1 MATVADGMVHT
12 AGGQQVG
19 HVVQVTG
26 STSDAAFEEG
36 HRPEIYN
43 ALRIDSDYKG
53 VPLRLTGEVQ
63 QQLGGNRVRCVALGS
78 TDGLVR
84 GMKVVDT
91 GKPVQVP
98 VGKET
103 LGRVFNLL
111 GEPIDGRGPVHAE
124 EYRPIHHEPPPFT
137 ELSSKTELFETG
149 IKVID
154 LLTPLVRG
162 GKAGLFG
169 GAGLGKT
176 VILTELIARIASQH
190 GGYSV
195 FAGVGER
202 TREGNDLWLEM
213 QETQIG
219 TTGRAVL
226 TQTAMVFGQMNEP
239 PGARLRVALSA
250 LTMCEWFRDSTGAD
264 TLLFVDNIFR
274 FSQAGSEVSA
284 LLGRMPSAVGY
295 QPTLGTELGALQER
309 ITSTN
314 RGAITSV
321 QAVYVPADDPT
332 DPAPATAFQHLD
344 AFIYLERRISEKGI
358 YPAIDPLASNS
369 RILDPQYVGEEHYA
383 VARRVQQIL
392 QRYRE
397 LQDIIAILGVEELS
411 EEDKQVVSRARR
423 IERFLSQ
430 PFLVAEAFTNRPGK
444 VTSLADTI
452 RSFKEL
458 CDGKWD
464 HLPESA
470 FLYVGAIEEAAEQA
484 KKMAGEP

>member
-1 MATVADGMVHT
+1 MVSIT
-12 AGGQQVG
+12 QKVG
-19 HVVQVTG
+19 TIVQIIG
-26 STSDAAFEEG
+26 STFDVEFEEG
-36 HRPEIYN
+36 KLPDIYN
-43 ALRIDSDYKG
+43 ALKINAKTESG
-53 VPLRLTGEVQ
+53 LEINLTGEVQ
-63 QQLGGNRVRCVALGS
+63 QHLGGSRVRCVALGS
-78 TDGLVR
+78 TDGLIR
-84 GMKVVDT
+84 GLKAIDT
-91 GKPVQVP
+91 GGPVSVP
-98 VGKET
+98 VGLET

-111 GEPIDGRGPVHAE
+111 GDPIDARGPVTTQE
-124 EYRPIHHEPPPFT
+124 RRGIHQEPPKFA
-137 ELSSKTELFETG
+137 ELSPKAEVLVTG

-176 VILTELIARIASQH
+176 VILTELINRIAKIYK
-190 GGYSV
+190 GYSV

-213 QETQIG
+213 QETK
-219 TTGRAVL
+219 TSAAADAKSVL
-226 TQTAMVFGQMNEP
+226 ESCAMVFGQMNEP

-250 LTMCEWFRDSTGAD
+250 LTMAEWFRDSTGTE

-295 QPTLGTELGALQER
+295 QPTLATEMGELQER

-314 RGAITSV
+314 KGAVTSV

-332 DPAPATAFQHLD
+332 DPAPANTFQHLD
-344 AFIYLERRISEKGI
+344 AFIYLERSISEKGI

-369 RILDPQYVGEEHYA
+369 RLLDPQFVGERHFN
-383 VARRVQQIL
+383 VADRVKRIL
-392 QRYRE
+392 QRYRD
-397 LQDIIAILGVEELS
+397 LQDIIAILGVDELN
-411 EEDKQVVSRARR
+411 EEDKKVVSRARR

-430 PFLVAEAFTNRPGK
+430 PFFVAEAFTGK
-444 VTSLADTI
+444 SGNFTKLEDTI
-452 RSFKEL
+452 RSFEEL
-458 CDGKWD
+458 CDGNWD

-470 FLYVGAIEEAAEQA
+470 FMYVGPIEEAATAYEEA
-484 KKMAGEP
+484 LKKAGGK

>member
-1 MATVADGMVHT
+1 MIATAQTHGVGKII
-12 AGGQQVG
+12 QVI
-19 HVVQVTG
+19 G
-26 STSDAAFEEG
+26 STFDVEFPEE
-36 HRPEIYN
+36 HLPEIYN
-43 ALRIDSDYKG
+43 AVRIEMDYKG
-53 VPLRLTGEVQ
+53 TPIHLTGEVQ
-63 QQLGGNRVRCVALGS
+63 QQLGGSRVRCVALGS

-84 GMKVVDT
+84 GMDVKDT
-91 GKPVQVP
+91 GSPVTVP

-111 GEPIDGRGPVHAE
+111 GEPIDGRGPVPTSE
-124 EYRPIHHEPPPFT
+124 SRPIYRSPPEFD
-137 ELSSKTELFETG
+137 ELSPKTELFPTG
-149 IKVID
+149 IKVLD

-213 QETQIG
+213 QETKIG
-219 TTGRAVL
+219 KTDRSVM

-250 LTMCEWFRDSTGAD
+250 LTMAEWFRDSTGAD
-264 TLLFVDNIFR
+264 TLLFIDNIFR

-295 QPTLGTELGALQER
+295 QPTLSTEMGELQER
-309 ITSTN
+309 ITSTAK
-314 RGAITSV
+314 GAITSV

-332 DPAPATAFQHLD
+332 DPAPANTFQHLD
-344 AFIYLERRISEKGI
+344 AFIYLERSIAAKGI

-369 RILDPQYVGEEHYA
+369 RLLDPQYIGERHFS

-411 EEDKQVVSRARR
+411 EEDKQVVTRARR

-430 PFLVAEAFTNRPGK
+430 PFIVAEAFTNKAGK
-444 VTSLADTI
+444 VTPLEDTI
-452 RSFKEL
+452 RSFEEI
-458 CDGKWD
+458 CDGKHD
-464 HLPESA
+464 SLPEGA
-470 FLYVGAIEEAAEQA
+470 FMYVGAIEEAVEQA
-484 KKMAGEP
+484 ERMKAGK

>member
-1 MATVADGMVHT
+1 MVSATKQK
-12 AGGQQVG
+12 AGTI
-19 HVVQVTG
+19 VQIIG
-26 STSDAAFEEG
+26 STFDVEFEEG
-36 HRPEIYN
+36 QLPDIYN
-43 ALRIDSDYKG
+43 ALKINAKTEG
-53 VPLRLTGEVQ
+53 GLEINLVGEVQ
-63 QQLGGNRVRCVALGS
+63 QHLGGSRVRCVALGS

-84 GMKVVDT
+84 GMEATDT
-91 GKPVQVP
+91 GGPVSVP
-98 VGKET
+98 VGLET

-111 GEPIDGRGPVHAE
+111 GNPIDGRGPVETKERRA
-124 EYRPIHHEPPPFT
+124 IHQEPPKFS
-137 ELSSKTELFETG
+137 ELSSKAEVLVTG

-176 VILTELIARIASQH
+176 VILTELINRIAKVYK
-190 GGYSV
+190 GYSV

-213 QETQIG
+213 QETK
-219 TTGRAVL
+219 TGAGPDAKSVIES
-226 TQTAMVFGQMNEP
+226 TAMVFGQMNEP

-250 LTMCEWFRDSTGAD
+250 LTMAEWFRDSTGTE
-264 TLLFVDNIFR
+264 TLLFVDNVFR

-295 QPTLGTELGALQER
+295 QPTLATEMGELQER
-309 ITSTN
+309 ITSTSK
-314 RGAITSV
+314 GAITSV

-332 DPAPATAFQHLD
+332 DPAPANTFQHLD
-344 AFIYLERRISEKGI
+344 AFIYLERSISEKGI

-369 RILDPQYVGEEHYA
+369 RLLDPQYVGERHFV
-383 VARRVQQIL
+383 VADRVKRIL

-411 EEDKQVVSRARR
+411 EEDKKVVARARR

-430 PFLVAEAFTNRPGK
+430 PFFVAEPFTGKPGNFTK
-444 VTSLADTI
+444 LEDTI
-452 RSFKEL
+452 RSFEEL

-464 HLPESA
+464 SLPESA
-470 FLYVGAIEEAAEQA
+470 FMYVGPIEEVAVAAEEAAKKAA
-484 KKMAGEP
+484 K

>member
-1 MATVADGMVHT
+1 MITTTEHLSN
-12 AGGQQVG
+12 GQHVG
-19 HVVQVTG
+19 QIVQIIG
-26 STSDAAFEEG
+26 STFDAEFEEG
-36 HRPEIYN
+36 HLPEIYN
-43 ALRIDSDYKG
+43 ALRIDTDYKG
-53 VPLRLTGEVQ
+53 VPIHLTGEVQ

-78 TDGLVR
+78 TDGLTR
-84 GMKVVDT
+84 GMKVKDT
-91 GKPVQVP
+91 GAPVTVP

-111 GEPIDGRGPVHAE
+111 GEPIDGRGPVKATE
-124 EYRPIHHEPPPFT
+124 TRPIHREPPSFKD
-137 ELSSKTELFETG
+137 LSAKTEIFPTG

-213 QETQIG
+213 QEMEIG
-219 TTGRAVL
+219 KTGRSVI
-226 TQTAMVFGQMNEP
+226 TETAMVFGQMNEP

-250 LTMCEWFRDSTGAD
+250 LTMAEWFRDSTGAD

-295 QPTLGTELGALQER
+295 QPTLATEMGELQER
-309 ITSTN
+309 ITSTAK
-314 RGAITSV
+314 GAITSV

-332 DPAPATAFQHLD
+332 DPAPATTFAHLD
-344 AFIYLERRISEKGI
+344 AFLYLERSISEKGI
-358 YPAIDPLASNS
+358 YPAVDPLASSS
-369 RILDPQYVGEEHYA
+369 RILDPQYVGDRHYA
-383 VARRVQQIL
+383 IARRVQRTL

-397 LQDIIAILGVEELS
+397 LQDIIAILGVDELS
-411 EEDKQVVSRARR
+411 EQDKLVVHRARR
-423 IERFLSQ
+423 MERFLSQ
-430 PFLVAEAFTNRPGK
+430 PFLVAEVFTGK
-444 VTSLADTI
+444 KGEITPLAETI
-452 RSFKEL
+452 RSFEEIAN
-458 CDGKWD
+458 GKWD
-464 HLPESA
+464 HLPEAA
-470 FLYVGAIEEAAEQA
+470 FMYVGPIEQAEEQA
-484 KKMAGEP
+484 KKMAEEAK